1 MVVRR
6 SARLRSRQ
14 ASSEEPQLPVD
25 PVNNNNNNP
34 ASNDDQNTTTN
45 THNTLPAVMERDE
58 APVVDA
64 SPQPEPKAATTTTAT
79 PTSSNLCT
87 PLKAAPPHPK
97 TATTPSV
104 AVNRGSPLKATPM
117 QKTPSKKTP
126 SQKTP
131 AQKTP
136 VAQTPTSV
144 FARPPHQE
152 MHPSKVHQSTTKQA
166 DSGLILGFNP
176 VKKDAEG
183 KPVKESLGQDTP
195 SKARPSPASTCF
207 GTPGFDFKFSCHES
221 QLSDEAKKLMESVR
235 EDAAKIKSQMTLD
248 QKDAAPQNTD
258 DQQAGDR
265 RIAHPKGK
273 TNRFSNAHMAEF
285 KKMDS
290 IAGHASAFRATPG
303 RFQPV
308 QKTLKRTNS
317 KARLDESDK
326 NSPAKATPS
335 KPAAVPAVSAA
346 SASAKRVKHVKTDD
360 TSTHRPTEGEP
371 RTPSKPANVRPR
383 SAVRNS
389 LMTPT
394 AASAARATYTS
405 IKPPR
410 ASMIPSLARSPARS
424 PSLNQPTAPRTPRT
438 DFNPRFKTNIPSLPN
453 LKSILRRN
461 HQPLFSKDPSKIAA
475 GTHVTAPDFE
485 SKMLVGSSRDAS
497 EDPVQTPSPKKRVE
511 FSAST
516 RSPAA
521 EASPSPSK
529 APAVVPPPISDI
541 VYPTLPVLTPD
552 HGDSKSANA
561 EAKHTIRQVRPS
573 DAAPVI
579 TTTSAPDVA
588 GVPHGIGNKKR
599 HRATEDEAEAENVP
613 PAESPSEA
621 RSTKRVKLSSPSPTK
636 MPTPSPTKARTHTPM
651 RSSSSASRSG
661 TPASA
666 RQRNRGIL
674 SMSRL
679 NMLARPKNRP

>member
-1 MVVRR
+1 MAVRR

-14 ASSEEPQLPVD
+14 PSSEEPQLPVD
-25 PVNNNNNNP
+25 PVNHPNNSHT
-34 ASNDDQNTTTN
+34 SNEEQTTK
-45 THNTLPAVMERDE
+45 THNTLPSVMERDE
-58 APVVDA
+58 TPVVDTP
-64 SPQPEPKAATTTTAT
+64 SRPKAAPTPATAT
-79 PTSSNLCT
+79 APSTSTNLRT
-87 PLKAAPPHPK
+87 PVKSAPPQPK
-97 TATTPSV
+97 PAATPSV
-104 AVNRGSPLKATPM
+104 AVNRGTPLKATPS
-117 QKTPSKKTP
+117 QKTPSQKAPSQKTP

-131 AQKTP
+131 AQKP
-136 VAQTPTSV
+136 SVAKTPTSV
-144 FARPPHQE
+144 LARPPHQE

-183 KPVKESLGQDTP
+183 KVVKESLGQDTP
-195 SKARPSPASTCF
+195 SKARPSPASTHF
-207 GTPGFDFKFSCHES
+207 GTPGFEFKFSCHES
-221 QLSDEAKKLMESVR
+221 QLSEEAKKLMETVR

-248 QKDAAPQNTD
+248 QKDDTPQQKD

-265 RIAHPKGK
+265 RIAQPKGK

-308 QKTLKRTNS
+308 QKTLKRTTS

-326 NSPAKATPS
+326 NSPAKAAAS
-335 KPAAVPAVSAA
+335 KPSIASPAVPTA
-346 SASAKRVKHVKTDD
+346 SSTKRVKHVKTDD
-360 TSTHRPTEGEP
+360 TSTNRPAEGEP
-371 RTPSKPANVRPR
+371 RTPSKPAQSRPR
-383 SAVRNS
+383 STVRNS

-394 AASAARATYTS
+394 AASAARTTYTS

-410 ASMIPSLARSPARS
+410 ASMIPSLARSP
-424 PSLNQPTAPRTPRT
+424 SLNQSSAPRTPRT

-453 LKSILRRN
+453 LKSILRRP
-461 HQPLFSKDPSKIAA
+461 HQPLFSKDPTKIAA
-475 GTHVTAPDFE
+475 GTHAAAPDFD
-485 SKMLVGSSRDAS
+485 SKSLMGSSRDAS

-516 RSPAA
+516 RSPA

-529 APAVVPPPISDI
+529 APAPAPQPISDI

-552 HGDSKSANA
+552 HAVSKSANA
-561 EAKHTIRQVRPS
+561 EAKPTIRQVRPS
-573 DAAPVI
+573 DAAPA
-579 TTTSAPDVA
+579 TTPAPDVA

-599 HRATEDEAEAENVP
+599 HRATEDEADAENVP
-613 PAESPSEA
+613 PAEPASEA

-651 RSSSSASRSG
+651 RSPSKTIRSG

-666 RQRNRGIL
+666 RQRNRGVM

-679 NMLARPKNRP
+679 NMLAQPKNRP

>member
-34 ASNDDQNTTTN
+34 TSNDDQNTTTN
-45 THNTLPAVMERDE
+45 THTTLPAVMERDE
-58 APVVDA
+58 TPVVDA
-64 SPQPEPKAATTTTAT
+64 PPQPEPKAATSS
-79 PTSSNLCT
+79 TSSTNLRT
-87 PLKAAPPHPK
+87 PLKAAPPQPK

-104 AVNRGSPLKATPM
+104 AVNRGSPLKATPA
-117 QKTPSKKTP
+117 QKTP

-131 AQKTP
+131 SQKTPSQKTP

-144 FARPPHQE
+144 LTRPPHQE

-195 SKARPSPASTCF
+195 SKARPSPASTSF
-207 GTPGFDFKFSCHES
+207 GTPGFEFKFSCHES

-235 EDAAKIKSQMTLD
+235 EDVAKIKSQMTVD
-248 QKDAAPQNTD
+248 QKEAASQKAD

-326 NSPAKATPS
+326 KSPAKATPT
-335 KPAAVPAVSAA
+335 KPAAVPAVSAV

-360 TSTHRPTEGEP
+360 TSTHRPTESEP
-371 RTPSKPANVRPR
+371 RTPSKPAHVRPR

-410 ASMIPSLARSPARS
+410 ASMIPSLARSP
-424 PSLNQPTAPRTPRT
+424 SLNQPTAPRTPRT
-438 DFNPRFKTNIPSLPN
+438 DFNPRFKTNIPSLSN
-453 LKSILRRN
+453 LRSILRRN

-475 GTHVTAPDFE
+475 GTHVAAPDFE

-529 APAVVPPPISDI
+529 TPAVMPPPISNI

-552 HGDSKSANA
+552 HAVSKSANA
-561 EAKHTIRQVRPS
+561 EAKHSIRQVSPS
-573 DAAPVI
+573 DAAPV

-588 GVPHGIGNKKR
+588 GVPHGIRNKKR

-613 PAESPSEA
+613 PVESPSGA

-651 RSSSSASRSG
+651 RSSSSVSRSG

-666 RQRNRGIL
+666 RQRSRGIL
-674 SMSRL
+674 SMSRM
-679 NMLARPKNRP
+679 NMLSRPKNRP